1 LRIRVNFREN
11 SPNSREF
18 QYRIGFYRCGQIL
31 IGQFPS
37 LAARVGTSTG
47 TERPV
52 LVPVPLPA
60 GDQSQRAARG
70 VLFPL
75 SPLSPL
81 SLCESEG
88 WSSSSCSRT
97 HSEILLQ
104 SAAGTGVWWGCVG
117 VGALCSGVAQRCVV
131 AAGCWLLTRTAP
143 RRMCSRLVATA
154 AEQCA
159 GASR

>member
-1 LRIRVNFREN
+1 M
-11 SPNSREF
+11 P
-18 QYRIGFYRCGQIL
+18 
-31 IGQFPS
+31 
-37 LAARVGTSTG
+37 
-47 TERPV
+47 
-52 LVPVPLPA
+52 VPVPA

-88 WSSSSCSRT
+88 WSSSSYSRT

-131 AAGCWLLTRTAP
+131 AAGCWLLTAP
-143 RRMCSRLVATA
+143 HRAACALVLWRRRLSNAPVLLVD
-154 AEQCA
+154 A
-159 GASR
+159 GM